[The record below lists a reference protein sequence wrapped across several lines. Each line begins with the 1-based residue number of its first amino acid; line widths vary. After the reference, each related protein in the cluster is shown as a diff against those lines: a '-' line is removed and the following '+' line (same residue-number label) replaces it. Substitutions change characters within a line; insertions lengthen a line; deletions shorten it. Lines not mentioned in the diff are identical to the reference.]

1 MVEAKTLY
9 TYLGALTVIMLV
21 SAYKNK
27 YGDSN
32 SKTDALIREYL
43 LNESPLY
50 GMNKPKL
57 WIHTVYNVNARAW
70 RTGARNTTDLNQ
82 PYIHTLI
89 KTVIN
94 KCGND
99 FNVCLIDDASFKKL
113 LPEFEFSGTLSKTQR
128 TYALMQLL
136 YVYGG
141 IVVPNTFL
149 CINSLF
155 SLLATSGAP
164 KFGANTAVMSAEKF
178 CPTLRQIIDN
188 WLSTTSIHT
197 SSEEMFVKKQPQL
210 LANLGGTF
218 IDPRLLGLADRTGKP
233 ILLDDLMSENYIN
246 LAEDAYGIAI
256 DGEEVLRRAKYKWL
270 AYISTAE
277 LMQSQLILVKYM
289 KAAMVDEAFVPNQKP
304 SIMAI

>member
-32 SKTDALIREYL
+32 SKTDTLIREYL

-70 RTGARNTTDLNQ
+70 RTGERNTTNLNQ

-113 LPEFEFSGTLSKTQR
+113 LPEFEFTGTLTKTQR

-136 YVYGG
+136 YAYGG

-149 CINSLF
+149 CLNSLLP
-155 SLLATSGAP
+155 LLSTSGAP
-164 KFGANTAVMSAEKF
+164 KFGANTAVMSAAKF
-178 CPTLRQIIDN
+178 CPVLRELIN
-188 WLSTTSIHT
+188 KWLGTTGLHA
-197 SSEEMFVKKQPQL
+197 SSEEIFVNRQHRL
-210 LANLGGTF
+210 LTETGVEF
-218 IDPRLLGLADRTGKP
+218 IDPRLLGLADRNGKA

-270 AYISTAE
+270 AYITTAE
-277 LMQSQLILVKYM
+277 LMQSQLVLVKYM
-289 KAAMVDEAFVPNQKP
+289 KASLVDEAFVKTEKP
-304 SIMAI
+304 RIMAI

>member
-1 MVEAKTLY
+1 MEAKTIY
-9 TYLGALTVIMLV
+9 TYLGALAVIMLV

-27 YGDSN
+27 YGDAN

-50 GMNKPKL
+50 GANKPKL
-57 WIHTVYNVNARAW
+57 WIHTVYGVNARAW

-99 FNVCLIDDASFKKL
+99 FNICLIDDASFKKL
-113 LPEFEFSGTLSKTQR
+113 LPDFETEGSLTKTQR
-128 TYALMQLL
+128 THALMQLL

-141 IVVPNTFL
+141 IVLPNTFL
-149 CINSLF
+149 CLRSLTP
-155 SLLATSGAP
+155 LLADSGNP
-164 KFGANTAVMSAEKF
+164 KFGAGTAVMSAHSF
-178 CPTLRQIIDN
+178 CPKLRELIDQWN
-188 WLSTTSIHT
+188 TVTPVHA
-197 SSEEMFVKKQPQL
+197 SSEEVFVNKQQKL
-210 LANLGGTF
+210 LAKVGVEF
-218 IDPRLLGLADRTGKP
+218 VDPRLLGLADRKGKP
-233 ILLDDLMSENYIN
+233 ILLDDVMSENYIS
-246 LAEDAYGIAI
+246 LPEDVYGILI

-270 AYISTAE
+270 AYMSTSE
-277 LMQSQLILVKYM
+277 LMQTNLVLVKYM
-289 KAAMVDEAFVPNQKP
+289 KSALVDEAFMPNEKH